1 MVRRGL
7 RGPRGLPETSHPT
20 ATEPDLRTG
29 RVVLGDSFVGT
40 RSSAKGGVLSRPL
53 EPGGSDAGGYSTVS
67 ATVVAALVTMP
78 SLAA

>member
-1 MVRRGL
+1 M
-7 RGPRGLPETSHPT
+7 
-20 ATEPDLRTG
+20 
-29 RVVLGDSFVGT
+29 LGDSFVGT